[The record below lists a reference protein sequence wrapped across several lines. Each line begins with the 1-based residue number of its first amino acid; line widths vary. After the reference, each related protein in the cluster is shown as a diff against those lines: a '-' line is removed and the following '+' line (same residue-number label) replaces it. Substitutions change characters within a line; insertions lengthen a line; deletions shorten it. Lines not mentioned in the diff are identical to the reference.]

1 LLWQTRLARQRS
13 DKCHWRVTGKH
24 ILTATLF
31 TGTINA
37 DVFFAWLSQDLLP
50 KLPPNSVIVMDNAA
64 FHKRAD
70 SQQLIE
76 QAGHLVDNCPLT
88 HLI

>member
-1 LLWQTRLARQRS
+1 MGATILLT
-13 DKCHWRVTGKH
+13 VM
-24 ILTATLF
+24 LF
-31 TGTINA
+31 TGTTNA

-50 KLPPNSVIVMDNAA
+50 KLPPNSIIVMDNAA

-76 QAGHLVDNCPLT
+76 QAGHLVEFLRRSTGSVAIAERCTTTPA
-88 HLI
+88 